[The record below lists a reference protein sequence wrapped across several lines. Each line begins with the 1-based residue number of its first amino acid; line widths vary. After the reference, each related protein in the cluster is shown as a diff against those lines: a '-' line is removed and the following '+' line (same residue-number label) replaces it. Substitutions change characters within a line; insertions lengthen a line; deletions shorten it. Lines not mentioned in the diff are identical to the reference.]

1 MRFLVGSLVCLFFAC
16 EWQIP
21 REKAVVLDVAG
32 RTVTL
37 EELESFVGLS
47 VQQDTQVVSDDLMAA
62 FFEQMIEEQ
71 LLLKAADD
79 AGIVPDREKVANR
92 LEALRRL
99 EPAPAVSSHLDDAAL
114 QGNVE
119 RQARIEQLVETNVL
133 SALSVSDEE
142 VADYFAEHAVDFAR
156 PETVDVSQILVDD
169 EELATELRGKLLG
182 EPSAFEELARQHSM
196 GPEAIEG
203 GHLGTFSP
211 GELPPSFEI
220 EIFSLAPGKFS
231 DVVTTDFGFHIFR
244 VNARRE
250 AEALLLDDVEDVIR
264 VELLRVKSDEAMER
278 YLAELKRRYP
288 VKVFHENL
296 GFAFLLP
303 EELPD
308 DEADNAKGAME

>member
-1 MRFLVGSLVCLFFAC
+1 MRFLILSLVCLFSAC
-16 EWQIP
+16 EWRVP

-37 EELESFVGLS
+37 QELESFVGLS

-79 AGIVPDREKVANR
+79 AGIVPDREKVAHK

-99 EPAPAVSSHLDDAAL
+99 EPAPAVPSHLDDDAL
-114 QGNVE
+114 KGSIE

-142 VADYFAEHAVDFAR
+142 VAKYFEEHAEDFAR

-169 EELATELRGKLLG
+169 AELATELRWRLLG
-182 EPSAFEELARQHSM
+182 EPGAFEELARENSL
-196 GPEAIEG
+196 GPEAVDG

-211 GELPPSFEI
+211 GELPESFET
-220 EIFSLAPGKFS
+220 EVFSLAPGKLS

-264 VELLRVKSDEAMER
+264 VELLRLKSDEAMER

-288 VKVFHENL
+288 VKVFQENL
-296 GFAFLLP
+296 GFAFLEPNDLP
-303 EELPD
+303 VN
-308 DEADNAKGAME
+308 EADNAKGAME